1 MIQRFLHRRI
11 LLPIV
16 ELLLVGIT
24 PEKIAL
30 SIAFGL
36 VLGVFPALGWTT
48 LLCLFVALRLRLNVP
63 AMQLVNYLVYPLQ
76 LMLLVPFIR
85 AGEVLFRAPRL
96 SLSPP
101 QIFAMIHEGVWQA
114 IKALWVAT
122 FHAIAAW
129 ALMAPLAVYLIYR
142 LLAPVLRKV
151 AEARDLVNPKTASPD
166 VVEAG

>member
-1 MIQRFLHRRI
+1 M
-11 LLPIV
+11 
-16 ELLLVGIT
+16 
-24 PEKIAL
+24 
-30 SIAFGL
+30 
-36 VLGVFPALGWTT
+36 LGVFPALGWTT
-48 LLCLFVALRLRLNVP
+48 LLCFVVAVWWKLNVP
-63 AMQLVNYLVYPLQ
+63 AMQLVNYLMYPVQ

-85 AGEVLFRAPRL
+85 AGEILFRAPRL
-96 SLSPP
+96 SLSLP

-129 ALMAPLAVYLIYR
+129 ALIAPLAVYLIYR
-142 LLAPVLRKV
+142 LLAPILRKI

>member
-1 MIQRFLHRRI
+1 MIRDFFHRRMVRPI
-11 LLPIV
+11 LD
-16 ELLLVGIT
+16 LLVQGIT

-36 VLGVFPALGWTT
+36 VLGVFPALGWST
-48 LLCLFVALRLRLNVP
+48 LLCFFVALRLRLNVP
-63 AMQLVNYLVYPLQ
+63 AMQLVNYLAYPLQ

-96 SLSPP
+96 SLSLP
-101 QIFAMIHEGVWQA
+101 QILAMIHEGVWHA

-122 FHAIAAW
+122 VHAITVW
-129 ALMAPLAVYLIYR
+129 GLIAPLAVCVIYR
-142 LLAPVLRKV
+142 ILAPVLRKI
-151 AEARDLVNPKTASPD
+151 ADARDLVNPKTASPD